1 MTQEQQQALVEVPL
15 WALVVIAIVAGFSG
29 EMWRA
34 DKDGLSGWALV
45 RRICLRA
52 GASVVFGLST
62 LGLIWAAGAHLL
74 VAAAI
79 GCVVAT
85 LGADVASALYE
96 RYLAKRAGLCD
107 VRPRSS
113 DGER

>member
-1 MTQEQQQALVEVPL
+1 VGAGGDRHRGRVQ
-15 WALVVIAIVAGFSG
+15 WRDVA
-29 EMWRA
+29 
-34 DKDGLSGWALV
+34 
-45 RRICLRA
+45 
-52 GASVVFGLST
+52 VVFGLST